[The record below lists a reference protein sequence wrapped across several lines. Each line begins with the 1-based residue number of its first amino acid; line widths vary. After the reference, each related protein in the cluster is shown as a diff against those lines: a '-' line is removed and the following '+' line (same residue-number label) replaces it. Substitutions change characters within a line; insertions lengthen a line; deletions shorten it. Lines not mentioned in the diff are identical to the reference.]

1 MASLFLFKRIFILS
15 YSNSIIFGPIPSRR
29 FGISLGI
36 DLSPSKKQCNF
47 DCLYCE
53 LEGAKT
59 VDKMD
64 TFPSVDEI
72 IKAIKESFK
81 NHPKIDVITITCNGE
96 PTLYPKLSELIDE
109 INKIKGET
117 KTLILSN
124 GSTIYKKEIFEALL
138 KIDIVKLSLDCVSEK
153 CFKKLD
159 RQNKSVEI
167 EKIVPSMIEFSQ
179 KTKKDFVLEVLFVKD
194 INDKDEEIELLFNA
208 VKQINPKR
216 IDIGTIDRPPAYK
229 VNPVSYEFLEKVAN
243 KFKGLNVN
251 IVFKNRPK
259 QIISYNKEEIL
270 SMINRRP
277 LNIEDIENMFDN
289 ESKFFLEELI
299 RNEEIGLVDNA
310 GIKFYKKIVKI

>member
-1 MASLFLFKRIFILS
+1 MS

-59 VDKMD
+59 IDKMD
-64 TFPSVDEI
+64 TSPSVDKI
-72 IKAIKESFK
+72 IKAIKDSFI

-96 PTLYPKLSELIDE
+96 PTLYPKLSKLIDE

-179 KTKKDFVLEVLFVKD
+179 KTKKDFVLEILFVKNV
-194 INDKDEEIELLFNA
+194 NDNEEELDLLYEA
-208 VKQINPKR
+208 IILINPKR

-229 VNPVSYEFLEKVAN
+229 VNPVSYQFLEDVAN

-277 LNIEDIENMFDN
+277 LTIEDIENMFDN
-289 ESKFFLEELI
+289 QSKILLEELI

-310 GIKFYKKIVKI
+310 GIKFYKKIAKI

>member
-1 MASLFLFKRIFILS
+1 MS

-138 KIDIVKLSLDCVSEK
+138 KIDIVKLSLDCISEK

-167 EKIVPSMIEFSQ
+167 DKIVPSMIEFSQ

-208 VKQINPKR
+208 AKQINPKR

-229 VNPVSYEFLEKVAN
+229 VNPVNYEFLEDVAN
-243 KFKGLNVN
+243 KFEGLNVN

-277 LNIEDIENMFDN
+277 LTIEDIENMFDN
-289 ESKFFLEELI
+289 QSKIFLEELI

>member
-1 MASLFLFKRIFILS
+1 MF

-53 LEGAKT
+53 LEAAKT
-59 VDKMD
+59 IDKMD
-64 TFPSVDEI
+64 TSPSVDEI

-96 PTLYPKLSELIDE
+96 PTLYPKLSKLIDE

-179 KTKKDFVLEVLFVKD
+179 KTKKDFVLEILFVKD

-216 IDIGTIDRPPAYK
+216 VDIGTIDRPPAYK

-243 KFKGLNVN
+243 RFENINVN
-251 IVFKNRPK
+251 VVFKNRPK
-259 QIISYNKEEIL
+259 LIQTYSEDEIL
-270 SMINRRP
+270 SMLKRRP
-277 LNIEDIENMFDN
+277 LTIEDIENMFDN
-289 ESKFFLEELI
+289 ESKIFLEELI

-310 GIKFYKKIVKI
+310 GIKFYKKIAKI

>member
-1 MASLFLFKRIFILS
+1 MS

-167 EKIVPSMIEFSQ
+167 DKIVPSMIEFSQ
-179 KTKKDFVLEVLFVKD
+179 KTKKDFVLEILFVKD
-194 INDKDEEIELLFNA
+194 VNDKDEEIELLFNA

-216 IDIGTIDRPPAYK
+216 VDIGTIDRPPAYK
-229 VNPVSYEFLEKVAN
+229 VNPVSYEFLEDVAN
-243 KFKGLNVN
+243 KFEGLNVN

-277 LNIEDIENMFDN
+277 LTIEDIENMFDN
-289 ESKFFLEELI
+289 QSKIFLEELI

-310 GIKFYKKIVKI
+310 GIKFYKKIAKI

>member
-1 MASLFLFKRIFILS
+1 MS

-81 NHPKIDVITITCNGE
+81 NHPKIDVITITSNGE
-96 PTLYPKLSELIDE
+96 PTLYPNLSELIDE

-216 IDIGTIDRPPAYK
+216 VDIGTIDRPPAFK

-243 KFKGLNVN
+243 KFEGLNVN

-277 LNIEDIENMFDN
+277 LTIEDIENMFDN
-289 ESKFFLEELI
+289 QSKIFLEELI

-310 GIKFYKKIVKI
+310 GIKFYKKIAKI

>member
-1 MASLFLFKRIFILS
+1 MS

-53 LEGAKT
+53 LEAAKT

-64 TFPSVDEI
+64 TFPSIDKI
-72 IKAIKESFK
+72 IKAIKDSFI

-96 PTLYPKLSELIDE
+96 PTLYPKLNELINE

-124 GSTIYKKEIFEALL
+124 GSTIYKKEIFDALL

-179 KTKKDFVLEVLFVKD
+179 KIKKDFVLEVLFVKNV
-194 INDKDEEIELLFNA
+194 NDNEEELNLLYEA
-208 VKQINPKR
+208 IRLINPKR

-229 VNPVSYEFLEKVAN
+229 VNPVSYEFLEDVAN

-277 LNIEDIENMFDN
+277 LTIEDIENMFDN
-289 ESKFFLEELI
+289 QSKILLEELI

-310 GIKFYKKIVKI
+310 GIKFYKKIAKI

>member
-1 MASLFLFKRIFILS
+1 MS

-72 IKAIKESFK
+72 IKVIKESFK

-194 INDKDEEIELLFNA
+194 INDKDEEIELLFKA

-229 VNPVSYEFLEKVAN
+229 VNPVSYKFLEDVAN
-243 KFKGLNVN
+243 KFEGLNVN

-259 QIISYNKEEIL
+259 QITSYNKEEIL

-277 LNIEDIENMFDN
+277 LTIEDIENMFDSQ
-289 ESKFFLEELI
+289 SKIFLEELI
-299 RNEEIGLVDNA
+299 RNQEIGLVDNA